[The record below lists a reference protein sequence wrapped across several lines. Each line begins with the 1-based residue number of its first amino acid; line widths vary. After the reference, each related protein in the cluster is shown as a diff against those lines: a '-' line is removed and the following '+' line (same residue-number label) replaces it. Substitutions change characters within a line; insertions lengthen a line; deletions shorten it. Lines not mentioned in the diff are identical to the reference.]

1 MNFIIFSFY
10 FLIFISTFNL
20 KVSCFI
26 IIPFNTYENNNK
38 GISQQFNITEFY
50 NDNFFNNLFT
60 KIEIGTPKKYLYLKV
75 STTFYGLMIGY
86 LCEQNLE
93 SSFNK
98 EDSSSFY
105 KNPKGAITYP
115 QYEGGYFAQDSL
127 SFSTNLDFN
136 NNNNQIT
143 LNNISFIYM
152 PKYDENKDKNMCGK
166 IGLSLKYYNYV
177 ERDHNI
183 IDYFNKKD
191 IIHSYS
197 YSIHYKNNNEGY
209 IIIGEEPHVV
219 LPNYFNE
226 NNLRRSNALSEGYD
240 SIEWETEFTQIYFYI
255 NGEKKKIT
263 EAKKGK
269 FAIENNYIVGTDNYK
284 NKIEEF
290 FFGKYL
296 EKNICH
302 YEKVEKKRFS
312 ALICN
317 KDSSFDINSF
327 PNIYFYHRIFNYT
340 FELTKD
346 ELFLQKNDKYVF
358 LVFFSDYNIQYFS
371 LGKIFLKKYLF
382 VFNQDTK
389 TIGFYNANLQN
400 DIYIEKISSF
410 TIIIGILFIIICCA
424 MCFFLAKKIYEE
436 TRRRRINEINE
447 QYEDNSYE
455 NNDINYESNKNKIFL
470 EMPSK

>member
-20 KVSCFI
+20 KASCFI

-38 GISQQFNITEFY
+38 DINQQFNITEFY
-50 NDNFFNNLFT
+50 NDYFFNNLFA
-60 KIEIGTPKKYLYLKV
+60 KIEIGTPKKLLYLKV
-75 STTFYGLMIGY
+75 STTFYGLMIGH
-86 LCEQNLE
+86 LCQQKFE
-93 SSFNK
+93 SSYNI
-98 EDSSSFY
+98 DNSGSFY
-105 KNPKGAITYP
+105 RNSKGSITYP

-127 SFSTNLDFN
+127 SFSTDLDFN
-136 NNNNQIT
+136 NNNNKIT

-152 PKYDENKDKNMCGK
+152 PKYDEYKDKNMCGK

-177 ERDHNI
+177 EREHNI
-183 IDYFNKKD
+183 IDYFNRKD

-197 YSIHYKNNNEGY
+197 YSIYYKDNNEGY

-219 LPNYFNE
+219 LPNSFNE
-226 NNLRRSNALSEGYD
+226 KDLKRDNALSEGYD

-255 NGEKKKIT
+255 NGEKKKLT

-269 FAIENNYIVGTDNYK
+269 FAIENNYLVGTDNYK
-284 NKIEEF
+284 NKIEEY
-290 FFGKYL
+290 FFGRYL

-302 YEKVEKKRFS
+302 YEKIENKRFS

-317 KDSSFDINSF
+317 KDSSFDVNSF
-327 PNIYFYHRIFNYT
+327 PSIYFYHRIFNYT

-346 ELFLQKNDKYVF
+346 ELFLQKNDKYIF

-371 LGKIFLKKYLF
+371 LGKIFLKKYLL

-389 TIGFYNANLQN
+389 TIGFYNVFNANLQN
-400 DIYIEKISSF
+400 DIDIEKNNSLL
-410 TIIIGILFIIICCA
+410 IIIGILIIICCCII
-424 MCFFLAKKIYEE
+424 CFFLAKKIYEE
-436 TRRRRINEINE
+436 RRRIRLNEINE
-447 QYEDNSYE
+447 QYEYNNYE
-455 NNDINYESNKNKIFL
+455 NNNIN
-470 EMPSK
+470 